1 MVLATLKVYFIQV
14 FLTFSI
20 IIKILCYTDSRY
32 ISMVYLLAF
41 SVNNSKADDT
51 GQALVLI

>member
-14 FLTFSI
+14 FLPFSI

-51 GQALVLI
+51 DQALVLM